1 MQLIINI
8 DESVG
13 HIELQT
19 DSPDIEPPEFARWLE
34 VVAEIIRTQPN
45 VLEALEKM
53 Q

>member
-1 MQLIINI
+1 MQLIISI
-8 DESVG
+8 DESAG
-13 HIELQT
+13 HLELQT

-45 VLEALEKM
+45 LLESMQKM